1 MAPSTSFHRRRA
13 FTLIELLVVIAIIA
27 ILIGL
32 LLPAVQKVR
41 EASARMKCQNNLKQL
56 GIGFHNY
63 HDATGTLPIGQPMD
77 MGNNAP
83 APYTL
88 DRSCW
93 SHFLLPYIEQNALF
107 TKFEAIR
114 KANTSYIC
122 FDPDAAIPLS
132 VLLCPSDPNSGKNK
146 TFSAGQGLHINYAA
160 CTGSTVFN
168 PSGDAAGANLNGVFY
183 TRSSTKIGA
192 ITDGTSNT
200 LFAAEMRVSPDT
212 TKDDLRG
219 RHYNSYTGNTLFST
233 LNPPNTT
240 VGDQQY
246 SDFCIDIP
254 GAPCRTAG
262 GTFIQ
267 SARSAHTNGVNVVM
281 GDGSCRFVSNNID
294 LQTYQFMGTRS
305 GGEVL
310 KE

>member
-1 MAPSTSFHRRRA
+1 MHCRRA

-63 HDATGTLPIGQPMD
+63 HDSTGTLPIGQPMN
-77 MGNNAP
+77 MATNAP

-93 SHFLLPYIEQNALF
+93 SHYLLPYIEQAALF

-114 KANTSYIC
+114 KANSGYIC
-122 FDPDAAIPLS
+122 DNADAGIPLS
-132 VLLCPSDPNSGKNK
+132 PFMCPSDPNAGKNK
-146 TFSAGQGLHINYAA
+146 THTGSQGLHINYAA
-160 CTGSTVFN
+160 CAGSTVFN
-168 PSGDAAGANLNGVFY
+168 PSSDTTGANLNGVFY
-183 TRSSTKIGA
+183 VRSSTKIGD

-246 SDFCIDIP
+246 SDYCIDIP

-262 GTFIQ
+262 GTYIQ

-281 GDGSCRFVSNNID
+281 GDGSCRFVNNNID
-294 LQTYQFMGTRS
+294 PQTYQFMGTRS
-305 GGEVL
+305 GGELL